1 MSSKNNSH
9 LFTISQ
15 IDARN
20 DIKKENKKEKKKTKK
35 EKFIVFQNFKTN
47 NNVFPSGIKNPV
59 KKENEIDEK
68 SLSFDIDINIG
79 NQAEKNNDIS
89 EINLIEE
96 IKLWT
101 KKIILFLKI
110 II

>member
-1 MSSKNNSH
+1 M
-9 LFTISQ
+9 LETIL
-15 IDARN
+15 
-20 DIKKENKKEKKKTKK
+20 KKKTKKKKRK

-79 NQAEKNNDIS
+79 NQAKKNNDIS
-89 EINLIEE
+89 EINLIDENQIMDKKNNPFFE
-96 IKLWT
+96 NNNITNIKDV
-101 KKIILFLKI
+101 KIEGKFL
-110 II
+110 